1 VPEERYETVV
11 ASLYQTPVDPFQHAS
26 THRPTDYWGRNMVD
40 HLIRTLPAALTDD
53 GEAYLMLLSILSQE
67 RTQDLLDQNGLRS
80 EVVDFAFFP
89 FTEHFRESQEQIE
102 RVEGLSDAYHLKI
115 GTSDVM
121 VAYLVK
127 VTRI

>member
-1 VPEERYETVV
+1 
-11 ASLYQTPVDPFQHAS
+11 
-26 THRPTDYWGRNMVD
+26 
-40 HLIRTLPAALTDD
+40 
-53 GEAYLMLLSILSQE
+53 MLLSILSQE
-67 RTQDLLDQNGLRS
+67 RTQDLLEQNGLRS

-89 FTEHFRESQEQIE
+89 FTEHFRESQEHIE